1 MQIVIWLVILAMVVV
16 QILVVVKMFQNAGAL
31 HGILGLICGLYAYI
45 WGWMNSSKLGI
56 KNLMIIWTVLIIV
69 YIILTFTVG
78 GINYSYGVGPG
89 VPGAT
94 P

>member
-1 MQIVIWLVILAMVVV
+1 VLLAAVVV
-16 QILVVVKMFQNAGAL
+16 QILVVVKMFQNAGVV

-56 KNLMIIWTVLIIV
+56 KNLMIIWTVLIII
-69 YIILTFTVG
+69 YAILMAT
-78 GINYSYGVGPG
+78 IG
-89 VPGAT
+89 VPSYSVPTAPVT

>member
-45 WGWMNSSKLGI
+45 WGWMNSAKLNI
-56 KNLMIIWTVLIIV
+56 KNLMIIWTALIILI
-69 YIILTFTVG
+69 IILNLVFG
-78 GINYSYGVGPG
+78 ASMAANYP
-89 VPGAT
+89 VPTT

>member
-45 WGWMNSSKLGI
+45 WGWMNSAKLNI
-56 KNLMIIWTVLIIV
+56 RNLMIIWTVLIILV
-69 YIILTFTVG
+69 FILNILFG
-78 GINYSYGVGPG
+78 AGMAANLGPG
-89 VPGAT
+89 LPTA

>member
-1 MQIVIWLVILAMVVV
+1 MGILVWLVLLAAFVV

-45 WGWMNSSKLGI
+45 WGWMNSAKLGI
-56 KNLMIIWTVLIIV
+56 RNLMIIWTILIII
-69 YIILTFTVG
+69 YFILAATIGASF
-78 GINYSYGVGPG
+78 SYGVGGPG
-89 VPGAT
+89 PVT

>member
-45 WGWMNSSKLGI
+45 WGWMNSAKLNI
-56 KNLMIIWTVLIIV
+56 RNLMIIWTVLIILV
-69 YIILTFTVG
+69 FILNILFG
-78 GINYSYGVGPG
+78 ANMAANLGPG
-89 VPGAT
+89 LPTA

>member
-31 HGILGLICGLYAYI
+31 HGILGLICGLYAFI
-45 WGWMNSSKLGI
+45 WGWMNANKLGI
-56 KNLMIIWTVLIIV
+56 RNLMIIWTVLIIL
-69 YIILTFTVG
+69 YFILAATLGASF
-78 GINYSYGVGPG
+78 SYGVGTPG
-89 VPGAT
+89 VTT

>member
-1 MQIVIWLVILAMVVV
+1 MGILVWLVLLAAFVV

-31 HGILGLICGLYAYI
+31 HGILGLICGLYAFI

-56 KNLMIIWTVLIIV
+56 KNLMIIWTVLIIL
-69 YIILTFTVG
+69 YAILAATVG
-78 GINYSYGVGPG
+78 ASFSYGVGTPG
-89 VPGAT
+89 VTT